1 MIDFYI
7 RGRCW
12 KRVAEV
18 RSVWNVVV
26 GDFWKDYVLVLL
38 LSMGEYEDDIILLFY
53 IYKKN

>member
-53 IYKKN
+53 IHKKN

>member
-1 MIDFYI
+1 M
-7 RGRCW
+7 
-12 KRVAEV
+12 

-53 IYKKN
+53 IHKKN